1 VPDTHLHAVGAAEN
15 RRVVGRL
22 VDVAR
27 DDEPHVGT
35 VEPSAA
41 GSQQIDV
48 GGQSA
53 LEGGVSGTGVGGSHV
68 KSRNSR

>member
-1 VPDTHLHAVGAAEN
+1 MPDAHLHAIGAAEN
-15 RRVVGRL
+15 RRVVGWL

-35 VEPSAA
+35 VESSAA

-53 LEGGVSGTGVGGSHV
+53 LEGGVSGTSVGGS
-68 KSRNSR
+68 